1 MYLLGTVLL
10 GDGEVSLRSR
20 REGKSMVAQA
30 LLVAPSRARRVR
42 VARIFTG
49 WDREGSRSLNSA
61 ACF

>member
-1 MYLLGTVLL
+1 MYLLGTASL

-20 REGKSMVAQA
+20 REGKWTVAQA

-49 WDREGSRSLNSA
+49 WERKVSWSLNSA